1 MRFTKSWYV
10 KRRLKMIKSLHATTP
25 CMSTLHC
32 PAQTTTLR
40 SQIGRLIQS
49 LFQADLIKHQDGCK
63 HSSQHDDL
71 ALDHAETN
79 RRTTCR
85 RHGIQNSASA
95 VCGDCRESAALIQS
109 LLLAAPSAAC
119 SQPDSYSVRLAVFLF
134 LNN

>member
-1 MRFTKSWYV
+1 
-10 KRRLKMIKSLHATTP
+10 MIKSFHATTP

-109 LLLAAPSAAC
+109 LLLAAPSAA
-119 SQPDSYSVRLAVFLF
+119 LAGYVNSFSCPAIF
-134 LNN
+134 WYN